1 MPVSN
6 PTQRFSSRVN
16 DYVLYRPGYPRE
28 ILELLKSECGLTTDS
43 VIADI
48 ASGTGIFTRM
58 LLENGNR
65 VFGVEPNDV
74 EDVVQEVLL
83 AIHLKR
89 HTWKVGAPV
98 APWVMAIA
106 RHKLVDALRR
116 RGRHVHIS
124 IETVADA
131 LEDKASEAQLDRQT
145 DLHDALRLLDQ
156 LRPRQREIVRS
167 ISIDGHSI
175 RDVAHRLAMSEGAVR
190 VVLHRALRTLAMI
203 YRKSGP

>member
-1 MPVSN
+1 VDPM
-6 PTQRFSSRVN
+6 QR
-16 DYVLYRPGYPRE
+16 RPDWDALMRAAVGGDA
-28 ILELLKSECGLTTDS
+28 KSYKT
-43 VIADI
+43 
-48 ASGTGIFTRM
+48 
-58 LLENGNR
+58 LLETLPGFLR
-65 VFGVEPNDV
+65 SITRRGYARFGVEPNDV

-89 HTWKVGAPV
+89 HTWKIGAPV
-98 APWVMAIA
+98 APWIMAIA
-106 RHKLVDALRR
+106 RHKLIDALRR

-124 IETVADA
+124 IETMMDA
-131 LEDKASEAQLDRQT
+131 LEDKAPETQPDRQT

-175 RDVAHRLAMSEGAVR
+175 GDVAHRLDMSEGNVR
-190 VVLHRALRTLAMI
+190 VVLHRALKTLAMI

>member
-1 MPVSN
+1 MDPKQRGPDWDVLMRAAVSG
-6 PTQRFSSRVN
+6 
-16 DYVLYRPGYPRE
+16 DA
-28 ILELLKSECGLTTDS
+28 KSYKT
-43 VIADI
+43 
-48 ASGTGIFTRM
+48 
-58 LLENGNR
+58 LLEVLPGVLR
-65 VFGVEPNDV
+65 SVTRRGYARFGVEPNDV

-89 HTWKVGAPV
+89 HTWRVGAPV

-106 RHKLVDALRR
+106 RHKLIDALRR
-116 RGRHVHIS
+116 RGRQVHIPLES
-124 IETVADA
+124 VMDVLEAVAPET
-131 LEDKASEAQLDRQT
+131 QPDRQT

-175 RDVAHRLAMSEGAVR
+175 RDVAHRLDMSEGAVR
-190 VVLHRALRTLAMI
+190 VVLHRALKTMAMI